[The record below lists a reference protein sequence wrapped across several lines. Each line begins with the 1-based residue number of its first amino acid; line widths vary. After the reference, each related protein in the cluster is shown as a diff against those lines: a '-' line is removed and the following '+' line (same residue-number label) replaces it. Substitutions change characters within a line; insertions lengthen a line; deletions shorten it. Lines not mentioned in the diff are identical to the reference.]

1 MLSKCQGYLIFKW
14 EASIF
19 IKLLKEKELAFA
31 TSAFII
37 TDLLEAVYA
46 KKSDVICFCF
56 PPRCDGYMQI
66 YIFAE
71 LLAKLCLQPQDAK
84 KRFS

>member
-1 MLSKCQGYLIFKW
+1 MLLKCQGYFIFKW

-19 IKLLKEKELAFA
+19 IKVLKEKELAFA

-56 PPRCDGYMQI
+56 PPRCEKHLWEECCDYCGDGW
-66 YIFAE
+66 
-71 LLAKLCLQPQDAK
+71 LCLHKYYQCTL
-84 KRFS
+84 